1 MNTLEVIAARR
12 SIRKFKDVQIN
23 KDIIHTILT
32 AAIQAPSSKNR
43 QPWRFIVVSN
53 KKRTEMVRI
62 FRDEIE
68 YWKARRRD
76 LGSCE
81 QTANVM
87 EQASVTILVLYPDFI
102 KQGHP
107 YSKDQISKTIVDILS
122 IGASIQNM
130 LLAAQH
136 LGVGSIWI
144 ADVCLASEKLCN
156 WLGEESTVI
165 SEVSLG
171 YADESPKPRPRRPI
185 YDSVREL

>member
-12 SIRKFKDVQIN
+12 SIRKFKDIPIPEE
-23 KDIIHTILT
+23 IIQAVLT

-43 QPWRFIVVSN
+43 QPWRFIVVSTE
-53 KKRTEMVRI
+53 KRAEMVQI
-62 FRDEIE
+62 FRHEIE
-68 YWKARRRD
+68 YWKARGRD

-87 EQASVTILVLYPDFI
+87 EQAPVTILVLYPGFI
-102 KQGHP
+102 KQGQP
-107 YSKDQISKTIVDILS
+107 YSEEQLNKVGVDILS

-136 LGVGSIWI
+136 LSLGALWI

-156 WLGEESTVI
+156 WLEEESTVV
-165 SEVSLG
+165 SAVSLG
-171 YADESPKPRPRRPI
+171 YADESPGPRQRKPI
-185 YDSVREL
+185 SEVVRVM